1 MLRTVGESLTY
12 SDALLSKPVNR
23 FVVVEIG

>member
-23 FVVVEIG
+23 FVAVEIG